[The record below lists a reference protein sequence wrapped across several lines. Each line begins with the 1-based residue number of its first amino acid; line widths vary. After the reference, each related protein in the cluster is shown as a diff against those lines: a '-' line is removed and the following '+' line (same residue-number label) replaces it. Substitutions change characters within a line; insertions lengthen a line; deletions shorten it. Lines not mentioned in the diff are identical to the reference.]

1 VQFITI
7 IFTVPVP
14 TSGLSTTM
22 THKIRIHDWMTMA
35 DPPPVL
41 DVRTPA
47 EFGHG
52 YVPGA
57 TNMPLFSDWER
68 VQVGTTYK
76 QVGREAAILLGFE
89 LTGTKWPG
97 FIRQALEIAPQKR
110 VAVHC
115 WRGGMRSGAIA
126 WALDLY
132 GFEVYLVEGGYKA
145 YRRWVQRQFEVI
157 RDLRV
162 IGGMTGSGKTR
173 ILHALQAKG
182 EQMVDL
188 EDLAQHQGSAYG
200 TLNRLIQPSQEQFEN
215 NLAEVLYR
223 MDDSRRIWVED
234 ENMAIGK
241 CLVPRLFWDR
251 MQAAVL
257 FDLQV
262 PAEIRVAA
270 LVQEYGHLDKEFLI
284 SSTQRIR
291 KRLGTERA
299 KNAIAAIVEDNM
311 AEFIRLVLVYYDK
324 MYRRGVNGRIGTAIF
339 VVTVK
344 DGDAV
349 GNSQELIK
357 YDDGHN
363 DHKTDAI
370 FSRGGLRL

>member
-1 VQFITI
+1 
-7 IFTVPVP
+7 
-14 TSGLSTTM
+14 M
-22 THKIRIHDWMTMA
+22 THKVSIHDWMMMA
-35 DPPPVL
+35 DRPPVL

-52 YVPGA
+52 HIPRA
-57 TNMPLFSDWER
+57 INMPLFSDAER
-68 VQVGTTYK
+68 AQVGTTYK
-76 QVGREAAILLGFE
+76 QVGREEAILQGFE
-89 LTGTKWPG
+89 LTGAKWPG
-97 FIRQALEIAPQKR
+97 FIRQALEIAPHRK

-132 GFEVYLVEGGYKA
+132 GFEVNLVEGGYKV
-145 YRRWVQRQFEVI
+145 YRRWVQRQFGVV

-200 TLNRLIQPSQEQFEN
+200 TLNRLMQPSPEQFEN
-215 NLAEVLYR
+215 NLAEVLYKL
-223 MDDSRRIWVED
+223 DDGRRVWVED
-234 ENMAIGK
+234 ESMAIGK
-241 CLVPRLFWDR
+241 CLVPRLFWDQ
-251 MQAAVL
+251 MQTAAL

-262 PAEIRVAA
+262 PEEWRVAA

-284 SSTQRIR
+284 SCTQRIC
-291 KRLGTERA
+291 KRLGTEQT
-299 KNAIAAIVEDNM
+299 KHAIAAIREDKM

-324 MYRRGVNGRIGTAIF
+324 TYLRALNARIGTTIF
-339 VVTVK
+339 
-344 DGDAV
+344 AV
-349 GNSQELIK
+349 PWTQVP
-357 YDDGHN
+357 
-363 DHKTDAI
+363 
-370 FSRGGLRL
+370 

>member
-1 VQFITI
+1 
-7 IFTVPVP
+7 
-14 TSGLSTTM
+14 M
-22 THKIRIHDWMTMA
+22 THKIKIHDLMTMS

-47 EFGHG
+47 EFSHGHM
-52 YVPGA
+52 PGA
-57 TNMPLFSDWER
+57 FNMPLFSDAER
-68 VQVGTTYK
+68 AQVGTTYK
-76 QVGREAAILLGFE
+76 QVGREAAILQGFE
-89 LTGTKWPG
+89 LTGAKWAG
-97 FIRQALEIAPQKR
+97 FIRQALEIAPHKK

-132 GFEVYLVEGGYKA
+132 GFGVYLVEGGYKA
-145 YRRWVQRQFEVI
+145 YRRWVQHQFGVA

-182 EQMVDL
+182 EQIVDL

-223 MDDSRRIWVED
+223 LDDSRRVWVED
-234 ENMAIGK
+234 ESIAIGK
-241 CLVPRLFWDR
+241 CLVPRLFWDQ
-251 MQAAVL
+251 MQAAAL

-262 PAEIRVAA
+262 PAEMRVAA
-270 LVQEYGHLDKEFLI
+270 LVQEYGHLDKEFLV
-284 SSTQRIR
+284 SCTERIR
-291 KRLGTERA
+291 KRLGTEQA
-299 KNAIAAIVEDNM
+299 KYAIAAIREDNM
-311 AEFIRLVLVYYDK
+311 AEFIRLLLVYYDK
-324 MYRRGVNGRIGTAIF
+324 TYRRALNSRIGTGIF
-339 VVTVK
+339 AVPVK
-344 DGDAV
+344 DGDA
-349 GNSQELIK
+349 GRNSQELIQHDN
-357 YDDGHN
+357 Y
-363 DHKTDAI
+363 HKTDAI